1 MKKNKKIFDV
11 KIKKYF
17 TYFSKKNLDEL
28 SKMFSNNVS
37 LVDWN
42 INVKG
47 KKKVLD
53 INKKIFKNKKILV
66 KHEESFY
73 NFAKNVVS
81 CKIKVIINNKKL
93 NVIDL
98 IYFDKNMKIKK
109 IMAYLR

>member
-1 MKKNKKIFDV
+1 MKKNKKKFDE

-17 TYFSKKNLDEL
+17 TYFSKKNVDEL

-37 LVDWN
+37 LIDWN
-42 INVKG
+42 INAKG

-53 INKKIFKNKKILV
+53 INKKIFKNKKIKV

-73 NFAKNVVS
+73 NFVKNVVS
-81 CKIKVIINNKKL
+81 CRIKVIINNKKL
-93 NVIDL
+93 SVIDL

-109 IMAYLR
+109 IIAYLR